1 MGFIVLVLVG
11 KKRIIG
17 KFWYLYIIIIIK
29 WLKVLIELKKKNL
42 RKIIVYIEL
51 LMYIIEFLL

>member
-29 WLKVLIELKKKNL
+29 WLKVLIELKKK
-42 RKIIVYIEL
+42 I
-51 LMYIIEFLL
+51 

>member
-29 WLKVLIELKKKNL
+29 WLKVLIELKKKFEERFN
-42 RKIIVYIEL
+42 VYIE
-51 LMYIIEFLL
+51 